1 MNSLM
6 TVTYENDDF
15 FQNCVFRADQ
25 HIGVYTLG
33 ESEELSEGDLP
44 GLTVEYTDFGVE
56 R

>member
-1 MNSLM
+1 M

-44 GLTVEYTDFGVE
+44 RFDRRIHRFRGRE